1 MGGAYAGKFRLLQR
15 KVIELQI
22 KYSSHM
28 HYTNILQT
36 NGILINNKWADFLLN
51 NKFLF
56 SISIDGLKLYK
67 Q

>member
-1 MGGAYAGKFRLLQR
+1 
-15 KVIELQI
+15 
-22 KYSSHM
+22 M